1 MATAKR
7 KNTVPSEKWAL
18 PAQQARSRATRERL
32 LAAGEKVFA
41 QKGYDGAKL
50 SDIAEEAGVSVGA
63 VYFRFKDKDALFQ
76 AIVETFTEETSGRL
90 GEFILEGKAHST
102 EDVMRNFV
110 LRAAANIHAHHGLF
124 RAIIERGFDHER
136 AMTIMFTFRD
146 EIARA
151 LIGALAERGGRAAE
165 LGDAVRVAT
174 QMIYGFLLLGILNP
188 RAPTQQNA
196 RAAVSGL
203 ADAVVAYLNTVV
215 PR

>member
-7 KNTVPSEKWAL
+7 KNADPAGKWAL
-18 PAQQARSRATRERL
+18 PARQARSRATRERL
-32 LAAGEKVFA
+32 LAAGEKMFA
-41 QKGYDGAKL
+41 EKGYDGAKL
-50 SDIAEEAGVSVGA
+50 SDIAEDAGVSVGA

-76 AIVETFTEETSGRL
+76 AIVETFTEETRGRL
-90 GEFILEGKAHST
+90 GEFILTGKEHAT
-102 EDVMRNFV
+102 EEVVRNFV
-110 LRAAANIHAHHGLF
+110 LRAAANIQTHRGLF
-124 RAIIERGFDHER
+124 RAIIERGFGHER

-151 LIGALAERGGRAAE
+151 LIGVLTERGGRTAE